1 MDIVTL
7 KSVKKYFS
15 TGNQQ
20 IQAVDGVDLTI
31 EKGRF
36 TAIVGAS
43 GSGKTTLLNLIG
55 GLCRPT
61 EGTVIVD
68 GIDLSAL
75 DEDQLTV
82 FRRRKVGF
90 VFQEYNLI
98 PDLTVRENILFPLAL
113 DNSRPDMIFFERI
126 TGLLG
131 LEKYLDSFPHMLSGG
146 AQQCTAIARALINN
160 PAVLLLDEPLGA
172 LDLQLRRQMQTEL
185 KRLQKQLGIT
195 FLYITHDQEEAVN
208 MSDRIV
214 VMREGAI
221 EQAGTPSEI
230 YDRPKTSFVAGFV
243 GTANLI
249 DGVIEK
255 ASAGTAL
262 VRIGQTKAEIAG
274 SPLFAEGDKVR
285 FLVRSEN
292 LLLFTEPRA
301 GCLPALVAEYGYAGG
316 MLRIVLETGNGA
328 RLIASRQGVGAEFA
342 VGQTVW
348 AGWPP
353 KSAVPVDLPEIGE
366 EKAL

>member
-31 EKGRF
+31 EKERF

-43 GSGKTTLLNLIG
+43 GSEKTTLLNLTG
-55 GLCRPT
+55 GLYRPT

-131 LEKYLDSFPHMLSGG
+131 LEKYLVSFPHMLSGG
-146 AQQCTAIARALINN
+146 AQQCTAIARALITK
-160 PAVLLLDEPLGA
+160 PAIVLADEPTGSFDVKTSQNVAGLLKLTA
-172 LDLQLRRQMQTEL
+172 ETFRQSLIM
-185 KRLQKQLGIT
+185 
-195 FLYITHDQEEAVN
+195 ITHDLELAQLA
-208 MSDRIV
+208 DRMIRLEDGRV
-214 VMREGAI
+214 VF
-221 EQAGTPSEI
+221 AG
-230 YDRPKTSFVAGFV
+230 K
-243 GTANLI
+243 
-249 DGVIEK
+249 
-255 ASAGTAL
+255 
-262 VRIGQTKAEIAG
+262 
-274 SPLFAEGDKVR
+274 
-285 FLVRSEN
+285 
-292 LLLFTEPRA
+292 
-301 GCLPALVAEYGYAGG
+301 
-316 MLRIVLETGNGA
+316 
-328 RLIASRQGVGAEFA
+328 
-342 VGQTVW
+342 
-348 AGWPP
+348 
-353 KSAVPVDLPEIGE
+353 
-366 EKAL
+366 